1 MNELRKAPAER
12 VAVCRLCDKAIKI
25 GETKVS
31 FYSPRN
37 CGMHIHLC
45 IECCKKIGDA
55 VYD

>member
-1 MNELRKAPAER
+1 MNELRKAPTER